1 MFENGLC
8 KVGHWVNMACEH
20 SLLFS
25 VAMLAASG
33 GNVSWLVGLSV
44 GSNSTLVQ
52 TEMFQQQHDRLS

>member
-1 MFENGLC
+1 MAHISCLC
-8 KVGHWVNMACEH
+8 KVGHWVNVACEH

-44 GSNSTLVQ
+44 KLYFGTDGNVSAT
-52 TEMFQQQHDRLS
+52 T